1 MPSTQGYHIFSK
13 PHENVRGGW
22 GPIPLFLQGKGQA
35 GMHPK
40 WKGDLEAR
48 QAFNM
53 MKNQRMSSGNQEDMD
68 ETLKYCHH
76 VPRNQQTT
84 GLTSLSSASPVNH
97 PMGATCPLDCE
108 VLVCSYHPFSGVPD
122 EKCHDT
128 LGWDCQ
134 EFVLSAKLSLFPWSH
149 PLRHLMLCVSLRP
162 HHPLQRA
169 VLLRVAQSLL
179 LVILQSSYLQLMS
192 PVLLSHPE
200 EIQLVFFEQF

>member
-1 MPSTQGYHIFSK
+1 
-13 PHENVRGGW
+13 
-22 GPIPLFLQGKGQA
+22 
-35 GMHPK
+35 MHPK

-76 VPRNQQTT
+76 VPRKQQTT

-122 EKCHDT
+122 EKFHDT
-128 LGWDCQ
+128 LGWGCQ
-134 EFVLSAKLSLFPWSH
+134 EFILSAKLSLFPWSH
-149 PLRHLMLCVSLRP
+149 PLRHLMLCVSLSEATSSP
-162 HHPLQRA
+162 PESCPSSGGSEFTSSHSP
-169 VLLRVAQSLL
+169 
-179 LVILQSSYLQLMS
+179 ILISSAHESCTTLPS
-192 PVLLSHPE
+192 
-200 EIQLVFFEQF
+200 